1 LSCWPLSPEAIAF
14 SIIAG
19 VLLSGVFFAAKI
31 AQILR
36 VTSEASADGLERRYI
51 VAGQLFYTSVDDFTR
66 SFDSKEALDKV
77 IIDLGRAQI
86 WDISSVAAVDM
97 VVLKFRREVAIVEL
111 VGMNAATETIVDR
124 LALHDKPG
132 AMEQLQSH

>member
-1 LSCWPLSPEAIAF
+1 
-14 SIIAG
+14 

-36 VTSEASADGLERRYI
+36 VTSEASADGRERRYI
-51 VAGQLFYTSVDDFTR
+51 VAGQLFYASVDDFTR

-77 IIDLGRAQI
+77 IINLSRAQI

-97 VVLKFRREVAIVEL
+97 VVLKFRREVAIVKL
-111 VGMNAATETIVDR
+111 VGMNAATETILDR
-124 LALHDKPG
+124 LALHDKTS
-132 AMEQLQSH
+132 AMEQLQAH

>member
-1 LSCWPLSPEAIAF
+1 
-14 SIIAG
+14 

-31 AQILR
+31 AQIFR
-36 VTSEASADGLERRYI
+36 VTSDAGADGRERRYI
-51 VAGQLFYTSVDDFTR
+51 IEGQLFYASVDDFTR
-66 SFDSKEALDKV
+66 SFDFKEALDKV
-77 IIDLGRAQI
+77 IIDLSRAQI

-97 VVLKFRREVAIVEL
+97 VVLKFRREGAIVEL
-111 VGMNAATETIVDR
+111 VGMNEATETIVDR

>member
-1 LSCWPLSPEAIAF
+1 
-14 SIIAG
+14 

-36 VTSEASADGLERRYI
+36 VTSEASADGRERRYI
-51 VAGQLFYTSVDDFTR
+51 VAGQLFYASVDDFTR

-77 IIDLGRAQI
+77 IIDLSRAQI

-124 LALHDKPG
+124 LALHDKTK
-132 AMEQLQSH
+132 AMEQLQAH